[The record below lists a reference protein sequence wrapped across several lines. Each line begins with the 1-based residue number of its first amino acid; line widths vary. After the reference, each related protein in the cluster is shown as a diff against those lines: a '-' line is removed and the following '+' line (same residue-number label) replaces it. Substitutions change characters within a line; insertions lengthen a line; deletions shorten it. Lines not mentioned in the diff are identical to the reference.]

1 MRYPCAVGRKWAFID
16 FSKKNL
22 LKYLLLPGMKK
33 ESVLDRV
40 LQKRW
45 LTHLLF
51 WLGLFFLFVVLA
63 ALNSGTFWPN
73 VITYLAFLP
82 AQLLAAYVLN
92 YYQLPHLLYKKK
104 YVRFGLSLL
113 LSIYVFS
120 AMGRIGVVHIAE
132 PFVRT
137 DFVQESISE
146 ILTDTAFLFSVYF
159 TSTYVY
165 AFIMMLIKAVKSRFE
180 EKQRTEQLQKEK
192 IVNEL
197 QFLKGQI
204 QPHFLF
210 NTLNNL
216 YALTLS
222 KSDLAPVVVLKLSEL
237 LDFILYQSHQSAIP
251 ISKEIELIQGFI
263 ELETLRY
270 GGKIDVNFTCEA
282 PDKTLQIPPLLL
294 LPLVENAFKHGVS
307 GSVEK
312 AKINITLQA
321 EVGRLYFEIF
331 NTKPKI
337 IKDTIREGKGIGKA
351 NLKRQLDLAYPD
363 AHHLAIVETPADY
376 TVRLSIS
383 LNT

>member
-1 MRYPCAVGRKWAFID
+1 
-16 FSKKNL
+16 
-22 LKYLLLPGMKK
+22 MKK